1 MLDILEVTPINN
13 TGGDPQHLEVRY
25 RVEGEDAID
34 EKRCAIVYR
43 GYSDYHIGDVRG
55 EQNEALLDE
64 WKFLAEAGMFLPAGA
79 DKLKTA
85 VEGAKANGGTVTIL
99 WCEGI
104 HSIVGRG
111 NKPVMA
117 RTAEA
122 KQNLREICRIAA
134 RVFYAKSY
142 DGASMQD
149 IAQAVGLTK
158 AGLYHHVG
166 SKDRLLYEIQNY
178 GMDILDE
185 TVLAPI
191 KDIADPREKLR
202 QTIIGHIDLIV
213 RARDQEITV
222 ILHENR
228 SLSGPLRKKLNAR
241 KRGYIDYLDRPDQ
254 ARAGTERQARPRSPP
269 GWPPLPCWE

>member
-1 MLDILEVTPINN
+1 MN
-13 TGGDPQHLEVRY
+13 
-25 RVEGEDAID
+25 
-34 EKRCAIVYR
+34 
-43 GYSDYHIGDVRG
+43 
-55 EQNEALLDE
+55 
-64 WKFLAEAGMFLPAGA
+64 
-79 DKLKTA
+79 
-85 VEGAKANGGTVTIL
+85 
-99 WCEGI
+99 
-104 HSIVGRG
+104 
-111 NKPVMA
+111 

-134 RVFYAKSY
+134 RIFYAKSY

-149 IAQAVGLTK
+149 IAEAVGLTK
-158 AGLYHHVG
+158 AGIYHHVG
-166 SKDRLLYEIQNY
+166 SKDRLFEIQNY

-191 KDIADPREKLR
+191 KSIANPREKLR

-241 KRGYIDYLDRPDQ
+241 KRGYIDYLIGLIKRVQ
-254 ARAGTERQARPRSPP
+254 EESGR
-269 GWPPLPCWE
+269 PPLVSPRLAAFALLGMINWLYQWYRTDGPIKQDELARVYTDFFFRGLLGTTA